1 MIIGSIC
8 HSSVFFSVNLANIK
22 KISCKIVS
30 FFSLDIIYYF
40 YGLYLFHFKV
50 FFSKTVTPMKNLNFQ
65 KLLENNHLW
74 IQEKLNEDSDYFEK
88 LSKGQSPRYLMI
100 GCSDS
105 RVPITSLIKAEA
117 GEVFIHRNIAN
128 QVNLNDINLL
138 SVLEYS
144 VEHLHIKHI
153 VVIGHYNCGG
163 IAAAVDGVNQGLI
176 ENWVSPVN
184 ELYYKHKEELSLIED
199 NHTMCDRLSEINVI
213 EQAINIIK
221 TPILKRAFKSG
232 EFPKIHAWIFD
243 IYTGKIVQ
251 QDLKE
256 NSLIE
261 NGLLPKNYF
270 EIVNSEN

>member
-1 MIIGSIC
+1 
-8 HSSVFFSVNLANIK
+8 
-22 KISCKIVS
+22 
-30 FFSLDIIYYF
+30 
-40 YGLYLFHFKV
+40 
-50 FFSKTVTPMKNLNFQ
+50 MKNLNFQ
-65 KLLENNHLW
+65 ILLENNHQW
-74 IQEKLNEDSDYFEK
+74 IQEKLKEDSDYFEK

-105 RVPITSLIKAEA
+105 RVPITSLVKAEP

-184 ELYYKHKEELSLIED
+184 ELYYSHKNELDKIKNNTE
-199 NHTMCDRLSEINVI
+199 MCDRLSEINVI
-213 EQAINIIK
+213 DQAHNIIK
-221 TPILKRAFKSG
+221 SPILQRAFKTKQ
-232 EFPKIHAWIFD
+232 FPKIHAWIFD
-243 IYTGKIVQ
+243 IYTGKIIQ
-251 QDLKE
+251 QDINE
-256 NSLIE
+256 NKLIE
-261 NGLLPKNYF
+261 TGLLPENYF
-270 EIVNSEN
+270 EIVNTEN